1 MSNEITIVLE
11 EFVGR
16 SCSACKVIGAW
27 SNWDKADIEA
37 NKLRKEMREKGIEAI
52 SKSYETICNYI
63 QSELKW

>member
-27 SNWDKADIEA
+27 SNWDKANIEA

-52 SKSYETICNYI
+52 YETVTLVVD
-63 QSELKW
+63 EGGR

>member
-27 SNWDKADIEA
+27 SNWDKANIEA

-52 SKSYETICNYI
+52 YETVTLVVD
-63 QSELKW
+63 EGGRE